1 MQLRQ
6 LRLALCTCQAWN
18 SGYYPVLRDIAQ
30 SDVDLVLHA
39 GDYLYEYSPL
49 QNARGRTLDAERFSG
64 ETVSLERYRDQYALY
79 KLDPD
84 LQAAHAAH
92 AFAVIWDD
100 HEVQNDYSGIHPEK
114 PGVSTEDFIVRR
126 AAAYRAFYEHLPMR
140 SAPTGNGGLRV
151 HRRLRYGDLAQLTLL
166 DCRQF
171 RPANPCGVGE
181 SPRCDAALDPRMS
194 MLGAGQ
200 EACSC

>member
-1 MQLRQ
+1 
-6 LRLALCTCQAWN
+6 
-18 SGYYPVLRDIAQ
+18 S
-30 SDVDLVLHA
+30 
-39 GDYLYEYSPL
+39 
-49 QNARGRTLDAERFSG
+49 TLDAARFSG

-114 PGVSTEDFIVRR
+114 PGVSIEDFIVRR

-140 SAPTGNGGLRV
+140 SRPLLPAGL
-151 HRRLRYGDLAQLTLL
+151 LR
-166 DCRQF
+166 
-171 RPANPCGVGE
+171 
-181 SPRCDAALDPRMS
+181 
-194 MLGAGQ
+194 
-200 EACSC
+200 

>member
-1 MQLRQ
+1 MASPGRDYYYRFACDGDEESAVGHFRTASLPDAAAA

-18 SGYYPVLRDIAQ
+18 SGYYPVLRDIAR

-49 QNARGRTLDAERFSG
+49 QNVRGTMLDAARFSG

-114 PGVSTEDFIVRR
+114 PGVSIEDFIVRR
-126 AAAYRAFYEHLPMR
+126 AVAYRAFYGTCR
-140 SAPTGNGGLRV
+140 CAA
-151 HRRLRYGDLAQLTLL
+151 RLRAM
-166 DCRQF
+166 
-171 RPANPCGVGE
+171 
-181 SPRCDAALDPRMS
+181 AACACT
-194 MLGAGQ
+194 GACVT
-200 EACSC
+200 AIWHS